1 MMELLISWCVTSSIL
16 LAVFLLLR
24 GTLFRKLSP
33 RARYALWGVVLL
45 RLLVPLQI
53 PSLSLPASAAD
64 LVPEPPVLSN
74 RPLSP
79 DTAMG
84 HAVIPSGLLEENG
97 LTIADDGT
105 VQASPSDQGA
115 ALWELQENGAVYMYF
130 GGPTLNDVLHAA
142 VVLAWGAGA
151 GVVLLAVLAA
161 NLRFAQKLRKSR
173 RPLPTADCPL
183 PVYEADG
190 LSSPCL
196 CGVLHPAVYLTP
208 EAAADGTVCT
218 HVLSHEL
225 THFRHRDHIWSL
237 LRCLALAL
245 HWYNPLVWA
254 AVILS
259 KRDGELSCDEGT
271 IARLGEAERIPY
283 GRTLIGLVARRSG
296 AGGVLSCSTTMT
308 GGKKTVQRRIAQLVK
323 QPETKKTALF
333 LAAAALALAAVFVF
347 AGGNSEPSFAQQ
359 LQAAHT
365 IQVTFDSSYNDYDA
379 PRITDSDLVAQA
391 KTILLSGNP
400 DNHTVAPG
408 LRYTNTSVEFFNEA
422 GWSLGFHFLSN
433 QSMCTSLY
441 ELAREQENRDQSQT
455 TYQVEY
461 PIFKAQLTELF
472 LNDPECV
479 AQNQSPD
486 YDMADWLTNWTT
498 FYEVSYG
505 VPWWDPE
512 APEGWYARAMDAGSW
527 YTIAIPDHLVDAV
540 LEICRGAAQDTAVDA
555 ASSSE
560 MAAALEQTVSLHAS
574 FGSLSSFIGPPITD
588 SDLVNQAKE
597 ILRSGDPQSDTT
609 AFADLYYGSSVE
621 FFGAD
626 GHSLGRYPLS
636 NRDMC
641 SALGSLAHEQME
653 RNQIADTLASADY
666 LQAETVLIPAL
677 LSDPD
682 WETAVKTL
690 DYQPED
696 WSAWLSLCLESLGLA
711 PYYNPEAELFIF
723 NSPTGTRISLPESLL
738 QPQELFSRSASP
750 TRVTVSSS
758 SADVEEAAA
767 SFGTALAQFYLDL
780 DPRHPKAVTSARL
793 AQAEVYDTGETAF
806 CARITL
812 ALDPVEPNTVYWM
825 AGAGIDLAE
834 ANSPWAGLWLDTH
847 EYRLERQ
854 ADGSWRC
861 TEAATGGLRA
871 D

>member
-24 GTLFRKLSP
+24 GTVFRTLSP
-33 RARYALWGVVLL
+33 RVRYALWGVILL
-45 RLLVPLQI
+45 RLLVPFQI
-53 PSLSLPASAAD
+53 PSLSLPAAAAD

-79 DTAMG
+79 NTATG
-84 HAVIPSGLLEENG
+84 HAVIPSDRLEDNG
-97 LTIADDGT
+97 LTIADGGT
-105 VQASPSDQGA
+105 VQASPSGQDA
-115 ALWELQENGAVYMYF
+115 ALWELQENGEVYLYF
-130 GGPTLNDVLHAA
+130 GGLTLNDVFRAA

-161 NLRFAQKLRKSR
+161 NLRFAQKLRQSR
-173 RPLPTADCPL
+173 RPLPTAGCPL

-196 CGVLHPAVYLTP
+196 CGVLRPAIYLTP
-208 EAAADGTVCT
+208 EAAEDGTVRT

-237 LRCLALAL
+237 LRCLALVL

-254 AVILS
+254 AVVLS
-259 KRDGELSCDEGT
+259 KRDGELACDEGT
-271 IARLGEAERIPY
+271 IARLGEGERIPY

-323 QPETKKTALF
+323 QPETKKAALF
-333 LAAAALALAAVFVF
+333 LAAAAVALAAVFVF

-422 GWSLGFHFLSN
+422 GRSLGFHFLSN

-441 ELAREQENRDQSQT
+441 ELAREQENRTQSQNT
-455 TYQVEY
+455 FRVEH
-461 PIFKAQLTELF
+461 PAFKAQLTELF

-505 VPWWDPE
+505 VPWWEPS

-527 YTIAIPDHLVDAV
+527 YSIAIPDHLADAV
-540 LEICRGAAQDTAVDA
+540 LEVCREAALCPSSEELYAALQGESPVCFTPSPTADFFYRISDRDVIAQISSLLLDEAVTGTDRSRSPGRVAAGEADCIISFARDGDTELHVYLEERDGGCLLACGPLGEDNEENTSLPVLRVLPSGTSTAIRQAVDDWYA
-555 ASSSE
+555 R
-560 MAAALEQTVSLHAS
+560 Q
-574 FGSLSSFIGPPITD
+574 
-588 SDLVNQAKE
+588 
-597 ILRSGDPQSDTT
+597 PQSDS
-609 AFADLYYGSSVE
+609 APAD
-621 FFGAD
+621 
-626 GHSLGRYPLS
+626 
-636 NRDMC
+636 
-641 SALGSLAHEQME
+641 
-653 RNQIADTLASADY
+653 
-666 LQAETVLIPAL
+666 
-677 LSDPD
+677 
-682 WETAVKTL
+682 
-690 DYQPED
+690 
-696 WSAWLSLCLESLGLA
+696 
-711 PYYNPEAELFIF
+711 
-723 NSPTGTRISLPESLL
+723 
-738 QPQELFSRSASP
+738 
-750 TRVTVSSS
+750 
-758 SADVEEAAA
+758 
-767 SFGTALAQFYLDL
+767 
-780 DPRHPKAVTSARL
+780 
-793 AQAEVYDTGETAF
+793 
-806 CARITL
+806 
-812 ALDPVEPNTVYWM
+812 
-825 AGAGIDLAE
+825 
-834 ANSPWAGLWLDTH
+834 
-847 EYRLERQ
+847 
-854 ADGSWRC
+854 
-861 TEAATGGLRA
+861 
-871 D
+871 

>member
-33 RARYALWGVVLL
+33 RVRYALWGVVLL
-45 RLLVPLQI
+45 RLLVPFQI

-64 LVPEPPVLSN
+64 LTPELSTISE
-74 RPLSP
+74 RPIFPNTILVRPINPSVSLDEEDQADLPHSASTIESNLSEYY
-79 DTAMG
+79 
-84 HAVIPSGLLEENG
+84 H
-97 LTIADDGT
+97 
-105 VQASPSDQGA
+105 
-115 ALWELQENGAVYMYF
+115 F
-130 GGPTLNDVLHAA
+130 GGPTLSDGVQ
-142 VVLAWGAGA
+142 VVWAAGA
-151 GVVLLAVLAA
+151 GMVLLAVLAA
-161 NLRFAQKLRKSR
+161 NLRFAQKLRQSR
-173 RPLPTADCPL
+173 RPLPTAGCPL

-190 LSSPCL
+190 LPSPCL
-196 CGVLHPAVYLTP
+196 CGVLRPAIYLTP
-208 EAAADGTVCT
+208 EAAEDRTVRT

-271 IARLGEAERIPY
+271 IARLGEGERIPY

-308 GGKKTVQRRIAQLVK
+308 GGKKTVQRRITQLVK

-333 LAAAALALAAVFVF
+333 LAAAAVALAAVFVF

-365 IQVTFDSSYNDYDA
+365 IQVTFDSAYNDYDA

-391 KTILLSGNP
+391 KTILLSGDP

-422 GWSLGFHFLSN
+422 GRSLGFHFLSN

-441 ELAREQENRDQSQT
+441 ELAKEQENRTQSQN
-455 TYQVEY
+455 TYRVEHSA
-461 PIFKAQLTELF
+461 FKAQLTELF

-486 YDMADWLTNWTT
+486 YDMEDWLTNWTT

-527 YTIAIPDHLVDAV
+527 YSIAIPDHLVDAV
-540 LEICRGAAQDTAVDA
+540 LEICRGAAQDTAADA

-574 FGSLSSFIGPPITD
+574 FGLLSSFIGPPITD

-793 AQAEVYDTGETAF
+793 AQVEVYDTGETAF

-834 ANSPWAGLWLDTH
+834 ANSPWAGLWLDTL

>member
-1 MMELLISWCVTSSIL
+1 MMELLVSWCVTSSIL

-33 RARYALWGVVLL
+33 RVRYALWGVVLL
-45 RLLVPLQI
+45 RLLVPFQI
-53 PSLSLPASAAD
+53 PSLSLPAAAAD
-64 LVPEPPVLSN
+64 LTPELSTISE
-74 RPLSP
+74 RPIFPNTILVRPINPSVSLDEEDQADLPHSASTIESNLSEYY
-79 DTAMG
+79 
-84 HAVIPSGLLEENG
+84 H
-97 LTIADDGT
+97 
-105 VQASPSDQGA
+105 
-115 ALWELQENGAVYMYF
+115 F
-130 GGPTLNDVLHAA
+130 GGPTLSDGVQ
-142 VVLAWGAGA
+142 VVWAAGA

-161 NLRFAQKLRKSR
+161 NLRFAQKLRQSR
-173 RPLPTADCPL
+173 RPLPTAGCPL
-183 PVYEADG
+183 PVYEAYG
-190 LSSPCL
+190 LPSPCL
-196 CGVLHPAVYLTP
+196 CGVLRPAVYLTP
-208 EAAADGTVCT
+208 EAAEDGTVRT

-254 AVILS
+254 AVVLS

-271 IARLGEAERIPY
+271 IRQLGEGERIPY

-323 QPETKKTALF
+323 QPETKKAALF
-333 LAAAALALAAVFVF
+333 LAAAALSLAAVFVF

-365 IQVTFDSSYNDYDA
+365 IQVTFDSAYNDYDA

-391 KTILLSGNP
+391 KTILLSGDP

-422 GWSLGFHFLSN
+422 GRSLGFHFLSN

-441 ELAREQENRDQSQT
+441 ELAREQENRTQSQNT
-455 TYQVEY
+455 FRVEH
-461 PIFKAQLTELF
+461 PAFKAQLTELF

-723 NSPTGTRISLPESLL
+723 SSPTGTRISLPESLL

-834 ANSPWAGLWLDTH
+834 ANSPWAGLWLDTL

>member
-24 GTLFRKLSP
+24 GTLFRTLSP
-33 RARYALWGVVLL
+33 RVRYALWGVVLL
-45 RLLVPLQI
+45 RLLVPFQI

-64 LVPEPPVLSN
+64 LAPELPVLSN

-84 HAVIPSGLLEENG
+84 HAVIPSDLLEENG
-97 LTIADDGT
+97 LTIADGGT
-105 VQASPSDQGA
+105 VQASPSDQDA
-115 ALWELQENGAVYMYF
+115 ALWELQENGEVYLYF
-130 GGPTLNDVLHAA
+130 GGPTLDDVLHAA

-161 NLRFAQKLRKSR
+161 NLRFAQKLRQSR
-173 RPLPTADCPL
+173 RPLPTAGCPL
-183 PVYEADG
+183 PVYEAEE

-196 CGVLHPAVYLTP
+196 CGVLRPAVYLTP
-208 EAAADGTVCT
+208 EAAEDGTVRT
-218 HVLSHEL
+218 HVLAHEL

-254 AVILS
+254 AVVLS

-271 IARLGEAERIPY
+271 IRRLGEGERISY

-333 LAAAALALAAVFVF
+333 LAAAAVALAAVFVF

-365 IQVTFDSSYNDYDA
+365 IQVTFDSAYNDYDA

-422 GWSLGFHFLSN
+422 GRSLGFHFLSN

-441 ELAREQENRDQSQT
+441 ELAREQENRTQSQN
-455 TYQVEY
+455 TYRVEHSA
-461 PIFKAQLTELF
+461 FKAQLTELF

-527 YTIAIPDHLVDAV
+527 YSIAIPDHLADAV
-540 LEICRGAAQDTAVDA
+540 LEVCRDAALCPSSEELYAALQGETPVCFTPSPKADFFYRISDRNVIAQISSLLLDETVTGIDLSRSPGRVAVGESDCIVSFARDGDTELHVYLEERDGGCLLACGPLGEDNEENASLPVLRVLPSGTSTAIRQAVDDWYA
-555 ASSSE
+555 R
-560 MAAALEQTVSLHAS
+560 Q
-574 FGSLSSFIGPPITD
+574 
-588 SDLVNQAKE
+588 
-597 ILRSGDPQSDTT
+597 PQSDS
-609 AFADLYYGSSVE
+609 APAD
-621 FFGAD
+621 
-626 GHSLGRYPLS
+626 
-636 NRDMC
+636 
-641 SALGSLAHEQME
+641 
-653 RNQIADTLASADY
+653 
-666 LQAETVLIPAL
+666 
-677 LSDPD
+677 
-682 WETAVKTL
+682 
-690 DYQPED
+690 
-696 WSAWLSLCLESLGLA
+696 
-711 PYYNPEAELFIF
+711 
-723 NSPTGTRISLPESLL
+723 
-738 QPQELFSRSASP
+738 
-750 TRVTVSSS
+750 
-758 SADVEEAAA
+758 
-767 SFGTALAQFYLDL
+767 
-780 DPRHPKAVTSARL
+780 
-793 AQAEVYDTGETAF
+793 
-806 CARITL
+806 
-812 ALDPVEPNTVYWM
+812 
-825 AGAGIDLAE
+825 
-834 ANSPWAGLWLDTH
+834 
-847 EYRLERQ
+847 
-854 ADGSWRC
+854 
-861 TEAATGGLRA
+861 
-871 D
+871 

>member
-24 GTLFRKLSP
+24 GTLGRRLSAW
-33 RARYALWGVVLL
+33 ARYALWAVVLV
-45 RLLVPLQI
+45 RLLVPFQV
-53 PSLSLPASAAD
+53 PDLSLPAAAAD
-64 LVPEPPVLSN
+64 LTPQTLSLSDPSVPVLSSTYPIDQVRDGQVQGLAILPDG
-74 RPLSP
+74 RPTVSTSMGEAKITGAGQAVTRALFWVSP
-79 DTAMG
+79 AT
-84 HAVIPSGLLEENG
+84 LL
-97 LTIADDGT
+97 
-105 VQASPSDQGA
+105 A
-115 ALWELQENGAVYMYF
+115 ALW
-130 GGPTLNDVLHAA
+130 T
-142 VVLAWGAGA
+142 A
-151 GVVLLAVLAA
+151 GVGAVLLAVLIS
-161 NLRFAQKLRKSR
+161 NLHFARKLRKSR
-173 RPLPTADCPL
+173 RPLPTVYCPL
-183 PVYEADG
+183 PVYEVDG

-196 CGVLHPAVYLTP
+196 CGVLRPAVYLTP
-208 EAAADGTVCT
+208 EAAADGTVRT

-422 GWSLGFHFLSN
+422 GRSLGFHFLSN
-433 QSMCTSLY
+433 QSMCTYLY
-441 ELAREQENRDQSQT
+441 ELAREQENRTQSQNT
-455 TYQVEY
+455 FRVEHSA
-461 PIFKAQLTELF
+461 FKAQLTELF

-540 LEICRGAAQDTAVDA
+540 LEICRGAAQDTAADA

-834 ANSPWAGLWLDTH
+834 ANSPWAGLWLDTL

>member
-24 GTLFRKLSP
+24 GTLFRTLSP
-33 RARYALWGVVLL
+33 RVRYALWGVVLL
-45 RLLVPLQI
+45 RLLVPFQI
-53 PSLSLPASAAD
+53 PSLSLPAAAAD
-64 LVPEPPVLSN
+64 LAPELSTISE
-74 RPLSP
+74 RPIFPNTILVRPINPSVSLDEEDQADLPHSASTIESNLSEYY
-79 DTAMG
+79 
-84 HAVIPSGLLEENG
+84 H
-97 LTIADDGT
+97 
-105 VQASPSDQGA
+105 
-115 ALWELQENGAVYMYF
+115 F
-130 GGPTLNDVLHAA
+130 GGPTLSKGVQ
-142 VVLAWGAGA
+142 VVWTAGA

-161 NLRFAQKLRKSR
+161 NLRFAQKLRQSR
-173 RPLPTADCPL
+173 RPLPTAGCPL

-196 CGVLHPAVYLTP
+196 CGVLRPAVYLTP
-208 EAAADGTVCT
+208 EAAEDGTVRT

-259 KRDGELSCDEGT
+259 KRDGELACDEGT
-271 IARLGEAERIPY
+271 IRQLGEGERIPY

-323 QPETKKTALF
+323 QPETKKAALF
-333 LAAAALALAAVFVF
+333 LAAAAVALAAVFVF

-422 GWSLGFHFLSN
+422 GRSLGFHFLSN

-441 ELAREQENRDQSQT
+441 ELAREQENRTQSQNT
-455 TYQVEY
+455 FRVEH
-461 PIFKAQLTELF
+461 PAFKAQLTELF

-486 YDMADWLTNWTT
+486 YDMADWLTNWTNL
-498 FYEVSYG
+498 YEVSYG

-512 APEGWYARAMDAGSW
+512 APEGWYARAVDAGSW

-540 LEICRGAAQDTAVDA
+540 LEICRGAAQDTAADA

-574 FGSLSSFIGPPITD
+574 FGPLSSFIGPPITD

-682 WETAVKTL
+682 RETAVKTL

-812 ALDPVEPNTVYWM
+812 ALNPVEPNTVYWM

-834 ANSPWAGLWLDTH
+834 ANSPWAGLWLDTL

>member
-33 RARYALWGVVLL
+33 RVRYALWGVVLL
-45 RLLVPLQI
+45 RLLVPFQI
-53 PSLSLPASAAD
+53 PSLSLPAAAAD
-64 LVPEPPVLSN
+64 LAPELPVLSN

-79 DTAMG
+79 NTATG
-84 HAVIPSGLLEENG
+84 HAVIPSDLLEENG
-97 LTIADDGT
+97 LTITDGGT
-105 VQASPSDQGA
+105 VQASPSDQDA
-115 ALWELQENGAVYMYF
+115 ALWELQENGEVYLYF
-130 GGPTLNDVLHAA
+130 GGPTLDDVLRAA

-161 NLRFAQKLRKSR
+161 NLRFAQKLRRGR
-173 RPLPTADCPL
+173 RPLPTAGCPL
-183 PVYEADG
+183 PVYEAEE

-196 CGVLHPAVYLTP
+196 CGVLRPAAYLTP
-208 EAAADGTVCT
+208 EAAEDGTVRT

-237 LRCLALAL
+237 LRCLALVL

-254 AVILS
+254 AVVLS
-259 KRDGELSCDEGT
+259 KRDGELACDEGT
-271 IARLGEAERIPY
+271 IARLGESERIPY

-365 IQVTFDSSYNDYDA
+365 IQVTFDSAYNDYDA

-391 KTILLSGNP
+391 KTILLSGDP

-422 GWSLGFHFLSN
+422 DRSLGFHFLSN

-441 ELAREQENRDQSQT
+441 ELAREQENRTQSQN
-455 TYQVEY
+455 TYRVEHSA
-461 PIFKAQLTELF
+461 FKAQLTELF

-486 YDMADWLTNWTT
+486 YDMEDWLTNWTT

-540 LEICRGAAQDTAVDA
+540 LEICREAALCPSSEELYAALQGESPVCFTPSPTADFFYRISDRDVIAQISSLLLDEAVTGTDLSRSPGRVAVGESDCIISFARDGDTELHVYLEDRDGGCLLACGPLGEDNEENASFPVLRVLPSGTSTAIRQAVDDWYA
-555 ASSSE
+555 R
-560 MAAALEQTVSLHAS
+560 Q
-574 FGSLSSFIGPPITD
+574 
-588 SDLVNQAKE
+588 
-597 ILRSGDPQSDTT
+597 PQSDS
-609 AFADLYYGSSVE
+609 APAD
-621 FFGAD
+621 
-626 GHSLGRYPLS
+626 
-636 NRDMC
+636 
-641 SALGSLAHEQME
+641 
-653 RNQIADTLASADY
+653 
-666 LQAETVLIPAL
+666 
-677 LSDPD
+677 
-682 WETAVKTL
+682 
-690 DYQPED
+690 
-696 WSAWLSLCLESLGLA
+696 
-711 PYYNPEAELFIF
+711 
-723 NSPTGTRISLPESLL
+723 
-738 QPQELFSRSASP
+738 
-750 TRVTVSSS
+750 
-758 SADVEEAAA
+758 
-767 SFGTALAQFYLDL
+767 
-780 DPRHPKAVTSARL
+780 
-793 AQAEVYDTGETAF
+793 
-806 CARITL
+806 
-812 ALDPVEPNTVYWM
+812 
-825 AGAGIDLAE
+825 
-834 ANSPWAGLWLDTH
+834 
-847 EYRLERQ
+847 
-854 ADGSWRC
+854 
-861 TEAATGGLRA
+861 
-871 D
+871 

>member
-24 GTLFRKLSP
+24 GTVFRTLSP
-33 RARYALWGVVLL
+33 RVRYALWGVVLL
-45 RLLVPLQI
+45 RLLVPFQI
-53 PSLSLPASAAD
+53 PSLSLPAAAAD
-64 LVPEPPVLSN
+64 LTPELSTISE
-74 RPLSP
+74 RPIFPNTILVRPINPSVSLDEEDQADLPHSASTIESNLSEYY
-79 DTAMG
+79 
-84 HAVIPSGLLEENG
+84 H
-97 LTIADDGT
+97 
-105 VQASPSDQGA
+105 
-115 ALWELQENGAVYMYF
+115 F
-130 GGPTLNDVLHAA
+130 GGPTLSDGVQ
-142 VVLAWGAGA
+142 VVWAAGA

-161 NLRFAQKLRKSR
+161 NLRFAQKLRQSR
-173 RPLPTADCPL
+173 RPLPTAGCPL

-196 CGVLHPAVYLTP
+196 CGVLRPAIYLTP
-208 EAAADGTVCT
+208 EAAEDGTVRT

-254 AVILS
+254 AVVLS
-259 KRDGELSCDEGT
+259 KRDGELACDEGT

-333 LAAAALALAAVFVF
+333 LAAAAVALAAVFVF

-365 IQVTFDSSYNDYDA
+365 IQVTFDSAYNDYDA
-379 PRITDSDLVAQA
+379 PRITDSDLVNQA
-391 KTILLSGNP
+391 KTILLSGDP

-422 GWSLGFHFLSN
+422 GRSLGFHFLSN

-441 ELAREQENRDQSQT
+441 ELAKEQENRTQSQN
-455 TYQVEY
+455 TYRVEHSA
-461 PIFKAQLTELF
+461 FKAQLTELF

-505 VPWWDPE
+505 VPWWDPS

-527 YTIAIPDHLVDAV
+527 YSIAIPDHLVDAV
-540 LEICRGAAQDTAVDA
+540 LEICRGAAQDTAADA

-574 FGSLSSFIGPPITD
+574 FGPLSSFIGPPITD

-812 ALDPVEPNTVYWM
+812 ALNPVEPNTVYWM

-834 ANSPWAGLWLDTH
+834 ANSPWAGLWLDTL